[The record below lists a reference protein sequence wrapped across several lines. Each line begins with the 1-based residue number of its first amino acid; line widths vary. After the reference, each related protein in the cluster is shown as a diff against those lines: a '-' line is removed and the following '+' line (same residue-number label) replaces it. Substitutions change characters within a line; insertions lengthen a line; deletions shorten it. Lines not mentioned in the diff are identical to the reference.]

1 MAVRDKARKPNIIDR
16 DRNIFIGIDT
26 PIRKSQ
32 GPAGYF
38 AATTTV
44 LESVKNNIRNL
55 INTNQGERLYHPDLG
70 MNLRKYLFEVITE
83 ENILAIQDEISQS
96 FERWL
101 PFVVIENIRVMTV
114 NDENYTT
121 VGDST
126 NALVFNI
133 DFYIKNDPNN
143 STSVSVGITSTG
155 ELQEPDGTLIN
166 DDIGTD
172 ENIPT

>member
-1 MAVRDKARKPNIIDR
+1 
-16 DRNIFIGIDT
+16 
-26 PIRKSQ
+26 
-32 GPAGYF
+32 
-38 AATTTV
+38 
-44 LESVKNNIRNL
+44 
-55 INTNQGERLYHPDLG
+55 
-70 MNLRKYLFEVITE
+70 
-83 ENILAIQDEISQS
+83 
-96 FERWL
+96 L